1 MKRNTTQRAI
11 VYEMVCNMH
20 SHPSAETV
28 YEEIKKKYPGI
39 GRATV
44 YRQLRDLAREGK
56 VRCVALSVGA
66 DRFDF
71 TLRSHSHIVCRRC
84 GRVEDISF
92 DDSLP
97 VAVPPND
104 PVSGFLVEGC
114 DMIYRGLCPVCQEK
128 AEQS

>member
-11 VYEMVCNMH
+11 VYETVSRMH

-28 YEEIKKKYPGI
+28 YDEIKKKYPGI

-44 YRQLRDLAREGK
+44 YRQLRDLAKEGR

-71 TLRSHSHIVCRRC
+71 TLRPHSHIVCRCC
-84 GRVEDISF
+84 GRVEDVSF
-92 DDSLP
+92 TDAPAL
-97 VAVPPND
+97 AFPPDD
-104 PVSGFLVEGC
+104 PVSGFSVEGC
-114 DMIYRGLCPVCQEK
+114 DMIYRGLCPACR
-128 AEQS
+128 EQADQ

>member
-1 MKRNTTQRAI
+1 MKRNTNQRAI
-11 VYEMVCNMH
+11 IYDTVSRMH

-44 YRQLRDLAREGK
+44 YRQLRDLAKEGK
-56 VRCVALSVGA
+56 LRCVALSVGA

-71 TLRSHSHIVCRRC
+71 TLRAHSHIVCQRC

-92 DDSLP
+92 AEPQPLDF
-97 VAVPPND
+97 PPDD
-104 PVSGFLVEGC
+104 PVSGFLIEGC
-114 DMIYRGLCPVCQEK
+114 DTIYRGLCPACRDQAK
-128 AEQS
+128 